1 MKSATLATYLAV
13 GIGAGF
19 GGVCRYALTLLF
31 VSRYG
36 PGFPFGTFFI
46 NISGSFLIGVLAA
59 VLQTRAVGI
68 EPLLRIGLTAGFLGG
83 YTTFST
89 FAFETLTLGGEREW
103 RLALAYGFGSVV
115 LGVAACY
122 LGVVAARL
130 MERPA

>member
-13 GIGAGF
+13 GIGAGL
-19 GGVCRYALTLLF
+19 GGICRYALTLLF

-46 NISGSFLIGVLAA
+46 NISGSLVIGILSEL
-59 VLQTRAVGI
+59 LQTRAVGI
-68 EPLLRIGLTAGFLGG
+68 EPLLRIGVTAGFLGG

-103 RLALAYGFGSVV
+103 RLALGYGFGSVV

-122 LGVVAARL
+122 AGVVVARL